1 LIAEAR
7 MRALIF
13 GSLAFL
19 LLIFGARAQDAPNAQ
34 SAPDVKALIS
44 SQLDAFARDDAKA
57 AFGFAAPPIQARF
70 STPEAFLT
78 MVKTV
83 YPPVYRHRSV
93 QFGEETRDGDKIEQ
107 GVVFVDGDN
116 AVWAGVY
123 TLRRQSDGGWK
134 IEGCVIARSKET
146 SL

>member
-1 LIAEAR
+1 

-13 GSLAFL
+13 GSLALFFVV
-19 LLIFGARAQDAPNAQ
+19 FGAARAEDAPDA
-34 SAPDVKALIS
+34 KAIIA
-44 SQLDAFARDDAKA
+44 SQLDAFAHDDAKA
-57 AFGFAAPPIQARF
+57 AFDFAAPPIQERF
-70 STPEAFLT
+70 STPEAFLE

-93 QFGEETRDGDKIEQ
+93 QFGDKTREGDKIEQ
-107 GVVFVDGDN
+107 SVVFVDADN
-116 AVWAGVY
+116 IVWGGVY

-134 IEGCVIARSKET
+134 IEGCVIARSKQT